1 MNSPQGP
8 TNELATTSAAP
19 QLTILGNTVREAVDH
34 VEVFPAPANVD
45 LVRFTTDE
53 LSSMC
58 PVTKQPDLSHDVIEY
73 QQLEW

>member
-1 MNSPQGP
+1 MNSPKGP
-8 TNELATTSAAP
+8 NNELATTPVAP

-53 LSSMC
+53 LAS
-58 PVTKQPDLSHDVIEY
+58 
-73 QQLEW
+73 